1 MSQVTDPV
9 MLDST
14 GQIIVSKLQDVI
26 DAINGGTIDPLT
38 VTQNGT
44 YTPSGTTLGYGPVT
58 VNVSGGGGGGNAYAE
73 TTPPSASVGQNGD
86 YYFELNNSVT
96 INGLQGE
103 PNEYANTGTAGWEFT
118 ANANLTILGVRGYAL
133 LPYTGTIKLADSS
146 GTVLAEK
153 SVSLDANTWVSVM
166 FDAPVTLTAGSN
178 YIIMLFGNKNTL
190 MYQRNP
196 TVASQITFVC
206 GRYGSLPGNTETGT
220 AYSVDI
226 IIQGN
231 SNPPYPV
238 KKQYYKTG
246 GVWVTV

>member
-58 VNVSGGGGGGNAYAE
+58 VNVSGGGGGKNAYVG
-73 TTPPSASVGQNGD
+73 TVPPSASLGENGE
-86 YYFELNNSVT
+86 YYFELNNSPYT
-96 INGLQGE
+96 NGLQSE
-103 PNEYANTGTAGWEFT
+103 PNADASTGTAGWEFT
-118 ANANLTILGVRGYAL
+118 ANENLTILGARGYARSS
-133 LPYTGTIKLADSS
+133 YIGTIKLANSS

-153 SVSLDANTWVSVM
+153 SVFLAADTWVSVM
-166 FDAPVTLTAGSN
+166 FDTPVTLTAGSN
-178 YIIMLFGNKNTL
+178 YIIMLFGNSSTL
-190 MYQRNP
+190 RYQTNP
-196 TVASQITFVC
+196 TVASQITYVR
-206 GRYGSLPGNTETGT
+206 GRYGSLPGSSENRT

-226 IIQGN
+226 LIQGIL
-231 SNPPYPV
+231 NPPYPL
-238 KKQYYKTG
+238 KTQYYKTG
-246 GVWVTV
+246 GVWVPV